1 MNKLP
6 IAIALSAFGLT
17 IAVVNAQA
25 CGESMF
31 HSGQA
36 MRYHA
41 FITRQP
47 ADILIYR
54 PEATDAASTEKQLYA
69 GLQKAGHKVTVVTR
83 VSSLTQALASKQ
95 FDVVIAG
102 VRDMDTVTA
111 ELGKSSREPALVA
124 VLDPGMDKDRGVHE
138 RFPRSVREGDGLNQY
153 LKSIEKTM
161 QTRGT

>member
-1 MNKLP
+1 MNKQP
-6 IAIALSAFGLT
+6 AAIAVFAFGLT
-17 IAVVNAQA
+17 MVAPDARS

-54 PEATDAASTEKQLYA
+54 PSGSDAPGSEKQLYA
-69 GLQKAGHKVTVVTR
+69 GLQKAGHKVTVVTDGG
-83 VSSLTQALASKQ
+83 SLTQALAAKQ

-102 VRDMDTVTA
+102 SHDMDAVA
-111 ELGKSSREPALVA
+111 SHLVKSAHEPTLVA
-124 VLDPGMDKDRGVHE
+124 VLDPGAEKDPAVLE
-138 RFPRSVREGDGLNQY
+138 RFPRCLHESDGLNQY
-153 LKSIEKTM
+153 LKSIEQSM
-161 QTRGT
+161 QTRGS